1 MLQNTMYLPLN
12 IKFKSKTIGNSALC
26 YMAAW
31 MGVEFGGEWIH
42 VWTSQVRLAVK
53 NLSANADSKKETQEG
68 MATHSSTLA
77 WRIPRTEEPD
87 RLWSTGSQRVEHD

>member
-1 MLQNTMYLPLN
+1 MDNQQGSTVQYMELCSMLCGSLD
-12 IKFKSKTIGNSALC
+12 
-26 YMAAW
+26 
-31 MGVEFGGEWIH
+31 GVEFGGEWIH

-77 WRIPRTEEPD
+77 WRVPWTEEPG
-87 RLWSTGSQRVEHD
+87 RLQSIGLHSQT